1 MNLTISADEDVI
13 RRARAAAR
21 LQGRSLNDVLRETLE
36 RLAGAKSRDAVA
48 DEFLTLAATTAG
60 VLATGY
66 RREDAYDSGRNG

>member
-21 LQGRSLNDVLRETLE
+21 RQGRSLNDVLRETLE

-48 DEFLTLAATTAG
+48 DEFLALAATTAG
-60 VLATGY
+60 ALATGY